1 MESMTSKERW
11 LAVLRRETPDRIPMD
26 YWATDEATARLMK
39 HLGVSTGREL
49 FARLHI
55 DQPLK
60 LEPAYVG
67 PPIPPGRDIYGCGY
81 QDVDYGTGVY
91 PECVHHP
98 LAGCATIDEVEAAI
112 TWPSADWFD
121 VASLADQIAGNEDRP
136 IRNIDCEPFLTYVDM
151 RGMAQA
157 YMDLSTNREMVECCL
172 DRLFDFRYEVARRI
186 FETLPGQVDIM
197 YVAEDFGAQE
207 NLLFSPKLIREIF
220 IPRMKRVMDLVHEA
234 GATVFTHSDGA
245 IRPIIP
251 DLIAAGMDALNPIQ
265 WRCKGME
272 REGLK
277 RDFGDRIILHGG
289 VDNQQTLP
297 FGTVEDVRQEV
308 IDNIRIMGDGGGYI
322 LAPCHNIQA
331 VSPPENVVALY
342 ETGYEYGQL

>member
-26 YWATDEATARLMK
+26 YWATDEATAKLMK
-39 HLGVSTGREL
+39 HLGLSTGREL

-98 LAGCATIDEVEAAI
+98 LADCATIDEIEAAI

-157 YMDLSTNREMVECCL
+157 YMDLSTNREMVEHCL

-207 NLLFSPKLIREIF
+207 NLLFSPRLIREIF

>member
-26 YWATDEATARLMK
+26 YWATDEATAKLMK
-39 HLGVSTGREL
+39 HLGLSTGREL

-98 LAGCATIDEVEAAI
+98 LADCATIDEIEAAI

-157 YMDLSTNREMVECCL
+157 YMDLSTNREIVEHCL

-207 NLLFSPKLIREIF
+207 NLLFSPRLIREIF

-342 ETGYEYGQL
+342 ETGYEYGQR